1 LRKLFYNRKEMKMD
15 QQKLQLIGIILRMV
29 KEIYGKTIHLEK
41 IFQASSVHILA
52 RDFDPFN
59 ELIQILEL
67 PDEAHTL
74 FLELVQLYLD
84 DQMTLNE
91 LLLEFEN
98 QTGKTKEE
106 AHA

>member
-1 LRKLFYNRKEMKMD
+1 
-15 QQKLQLIGIILRMV
+15 MV

>member
-1 LRKLFYNRKEMKMD
+1 MD

-41 IFQASSVHILA
+41 IFQANSVHILD

-84 DQMTLNE
+84 DQMTLKE
-91 LLLEFEN
+91 LLLEFDN
-98 QTGKTKEE
+98 QTNKEKAE
-106 AHA
+106 AQA